1 MNYDFI
7 IYGGGISSEIAA
19 LALAKNNFSV
29 CYVKNQTT
37 QKTESN
43 LVTFLSSGSINYL
56 CSIIDDPLEFNK
68 FTDIEKISCRLA
80 SIKNGSSIT
89 FDNEPNSTMGKIL
102 PNKIISEQLATS
114 LKENKN
120 IDTLFKTKSI
130 RKETRSNKVS
140 IVIDEQKEI
149 FARVLILSVNDEN
162 LLEQNNIKFISQNLN
177 QTAFSINVKGEFKK
191 QNHAFQIFTSSGP
204 LAFLPYSHNQASLVW
219 SLKNGSKELNYEKSK
234 LESKVNEYFEKEIG
248 ALKIENIETH
258 KLNFLYA
265 KKLYHRN
272 TVLMGNIAH
281 NIHPIA
287 GQGLNLSIKDISL
300 FVEVILKYTSLGYEV
315 NNRMAFK
322 EFDQLRKIDNAAY
335 SFGTLALDKIL
346 KSKNSFLSV
355 FANMG
360 IKILDKNNFLK
371 RKIIKNATGVE
382 NFKAL

>member
-19 LALAKNNFSV
+19 LALAKNNFNV
-29 CYVKNQTT
+29 CYVKNQTV

-80 SIKNGSSIT
+80 SIKHGSSII
-89 FDNEPNSTMGKIL
+89 FDNEPNSTLGKIL
-102 PNKIISEQLATS
+102 PNKIISGQLALS

-120 IDTLFKTKSI
+120 IDTLFKNKSI
-130 RKETRSNKVS
+130 RKEIHSNKVS
-140 IVIDEQKEI
+140 IVVDEQNEI
-149 FARVLILSVNDEN
+149 SAKVFILSINDKN
-162 LLEQNNIKFISQNLN
+162 LLDQNNIKFISQDLN
-177 QTAFSINVKGEFKK
+177 QTALSINVQGDFKI

-204 LAFLPYSHNQASLVW
+204 LAFLPYSNNKASLVW

-234 LESKVNEYFEKEIG
+234 LENKVNSYFEKEIG
-248 ALKIENIETH
+248 ILKIENIETH
-258 KLNFLYA
+258 ELNFLYA
-265 KKLYHRN
+265 KKLYHGN
-272 TVLMGNIAH
+272 TVIMGNIAH

-300 FVEVILKYTSLGYEV
+300 FVEIISKYASLGYEI

-322 EFDQLRKIDNAAY
+322 EFNEIRKIDNAAY

-346 KSKNSFLSV
+346 KSKNTYLGMLV
-355 FANMG
+355 NMG
-360 IKILDKNNFLK
+360 VKVLNKNNFLK
-371 RKIIKNATGVE
+371 SKIIKNATGGE
-382 NFKAL
+382 SFKAL

>member
-80 SIKNGSSIT
+80 SIKDGSSIT

-162 LLEQNNIKFISQNLN
+162 LLEQNNIKFISQDLE
-177 QTAFSINVKGEFKK
+177 QTAFSIYVKGEFKK

-204 LAFLPYSHNQASLVW
+204 LAFLPYTHNQASLVW
-219 SLKNGSKELNYEKSK
+219 SLKNDSKELNYEKSE

-265 KKLYHRN
+265 KKLYHGN

-346 KSKNSFLSV
+346 KSKNTFLSM

-360 IKILDKNNFLK
+360 IKILDKNNLLK

>member
-19 LALAKNNFSV
+19 LALAKNNFNV
-29 CYVKNQTT
+29 CYVKNQTV

-80 SIKNGSSIT
+80 SIKDGSSIT

-130 RKETRSNKVS
+130 RKETHSNKVS

-162 LLEQNNIKFISQNLN
+162 LLEQNNIKFISQDLK
-177 QTAFSINVKGEFKK
+177 QTAFSINVKGEFKE

-219 SLKNGSKELNYEKSK
+219 SLKNDSKELNYEKSE

-265 KKLYHRN
+265 KKLYHGN

-346 KSKNSFLSV
+346 KSKNTFPSM
-355 FANMG
+355 FANIG
-360 IKILDKNNFLK
+360 IQILDKNNFLK

>member
-19 LALAKNNFSV
+19 LALAKNNFNV
-29 CYVKNQTT
+29 CYVKNQTV

-80 SIKNGSSIT
+80 SIKDGSSIT

-130 RKETRSNKVS
+130 RKETHSNKVS

-162 LLEQNNIKFISQNLN
+162 LLEQNNIKFISQDLK

-204 LAFLPYSHNQASLVW
+204 LAFLPYTHNQASLVW
-219 SLKNGSKELNYEKSK
+219 SLKNDSKELNYEKSE

-265 KKLYHRN
+265 KKLYHGN

>member
-19 LALAKNNFSV
+19 LALAKNNFNV
-29 CYVKNQTT
+29 CYVKNQTI

-43 LVTFLSSGSINYL
+43 LVTFLSSGSVNYL
-56 CSIIDDPLEFNK
+56 YSIIDDPLEFNK

-80 SIKNGSSIT
+80 SIKDGSSIT
-89 FDNEPNSTMGKIL
+89 FDNEPNSAMGKIL
-102 PNKIISEQLATS
+102 PNKVISGQLAKS

-120 IDTLFKTKSI
+120 IDTLLKTKSI
-130 RKETRSNKVS
+130 SKKTYSNKVS

-177 QTAFSINVKGEFKK
+177 QTAFSMDVKGEFKK

-204 LAFLPYSHNQASLVW
+204 LAFLPYSHNHASLVW
-219 SLKNGSKELNYEKSK
+219 SLKNSSKELNYEKSK

-346 KSKNSFLSV
+346 KSKNTFLSM

-360 IKILDKNNFLK
+360 IKILDKNNLLK

>member
-56 CSIIDDPLEFNK
+56 CSIINDPLEFNK
-68 FTDIEKISCRLA
+68 FNDIEKITCRLA
-80 SIKNGSSIT
+80 SINDGSSIT
-89 FDNEPNSTMGKIL
+89 FDSEPNSTMGKIL
-102 PNKIISEQLATS
+102 PNKIISEQLAIS

-120 IDTLFKTKSI
+120 IDTLFITKSI
-130 RKETRSNKVS
+130 RKEMHSNKVS
-140 IVIDEQKEI
+140 IFIDEQKEI
-149 FARVLILSVNDEN
+149 FARVLILSVRDEN

-177 QTAFSINVKGEFKK
+177 QTALSIDVKGEFKK
-191 QNHAFQIFTSSGP
+191 KKHAFQTFTSSGP

-219 SLKNGSKELNYEKSK
+219 SLKNGSKELNYEKSE

-346 KSKNSFLSV
+346 KSKNSFLSL

>member
-80 SIKNGSSIT
+80 SIKDGSSIT
-89 FDNEPNSTMGKIL
+89 FDNEPNSKMGKIL

-130 RKETRSNKVS
+130 RKETHSNKVS

-162 LLEQNNIKFISQNLN
+162 LLEQNNIKFISQDLK

-219 SLKNGSKELNYEKSK
+219 SLKNDSKELNYEKSE
-234 LESKVNEYFEKEIG
+234 LESKVNDYFEKEIG

-265 KKLYHRN
+265 KKLYHGN

-300 FVEVILKYTSLGYEV
+300 FVEIILKYTSLGYEV

-346 KSKNSFLSV
+346 KSKNTFLSM

-360 IKILDKNNFLK
+360 IKILDKNNLLK

>member
-80 SIKNGSSIT
+80 SIKDGSSIT

-102 PNKIISEQLATS
+102 PNKIISGQLATS

-120 IDTLFKTKSI
+120 IDILFKTKSI
-130 RKETRSNKVS
+130 RKETYSNKVS
-140 IVIDEQKEI
+140 ILIDEQKEI

-204 LAFLPYSHNQASLVW
+204 LAYLPYSHNQASLVW
-219 SLKNGSKELNYEKSK
+219 SLKNGSKELNYENSK

-265 KKLYHRN
+265 KKLYHGN

-346 KSKNSFLSV
+346 KSKNTFLSM

-360 IKILDKNNFLK
+360 IKILDKNNLLK